1 MAGQYS
7 ADCKAK
13 PISGM
18 EKLHRRLKLFSLS
31 YQDDLPTRMAN
42 VDKPSWV
49 SLIFNFSSTDISH
62 PVGEPGRQ
70 KSCEFACIRV
80 LARGFATGDTAIPMY

>member
-1 MAGQYS
+1 
-7 ADCKAK
+7 
-13 PISGM
+13 
-18 EKLHRRLKLFSLS
+18 
-31 YQDDLPTRMAN
+31 MAN